1 MDEYISL
8 IRRSHLDKPEKY
20 ALPKSTREVSE
31 VSDLKPKIVEPLK
44 YYDYPNERVVV
55 LQGDNL
61 WFSYKIC
68 LDEKGPN
75 DCEFNTLTENTT
87 QFMVEFRATL
97 EESSDLRSTKQV
109 KLSLYTHFA
118 SPIRQTLEIA
128 QVCPF
133 LVVPSH
139 FGTEACFEDRSSYS
153 M

>member
-20 ALPKSTREVSE
+20 ALPKSMREVSE

-75 DCEFNTLTENTT
+75 DCEFDTLTENTT

-133 LVVPSH
+133 FSCAIT
-139 FGTEACFEDRSSYS
+139 FWDRGLF
-153 M
+153 